1 MGFFLRLILTGL
13 GWSFGGPL
21 GGIIGYA
28 IGSLFSSGSPR
39 VIRSGVTDTFGNTE
53 EKRDFNVT
61 LLVLSAAVMKADGNV
76 KRSELDYVKRF
87 FLQNFGQQ
95 RAENYI
101 KMLREILQKDY
112 DIYEVSQQVG
122 RYMDYSTR
130 LQLLHYL
137 FGIAE
142 ADGVVSAK
150 ELHVINTISD
160 YMGITNSD
168 FASVKAMF
176 IRETDSAYKILGVA
190 PTATDDEVKRAYREM
205 AKKNHPDLVS
215 NLGDEVRQAAE
226 KKFQRINEAYR
237 ELEAEGR
244 LCHVKTEVDPCHE
257 LSGIAARLEGGGD
270 ELAVLRF
277 HLFDGGVFNEVDDDA
292 SVSHSVIRPSVLLSD
307 GFTR

>member
-1 MGFFLRLILTGL
+1 MGFFLKLILTGL

-28 IGSLFSSGSPR
+28 IGSLFSGGSPR
-39 VIRSGVTDTFGNTE
+39 VIRSEVTDTFGNTE

-76 KRSELDYVKRF
+76 KR
-87 FLQNFGQQ
+87 QNFGQQ

-112 DIYEVSQQVG
+112 NIYEVSQQVG

-142 ADGVVSAK
+142 SDGVVSPQ
-150 ELHVINTISD
+150 ELSVINTISD

-176 IRETDSAYKILGVA
+176 IKETDSAYKILGIE
-190 PTATDDEVKRAYREM
+190 PSATDEEVKKAYREM

-215 NLGDEVRQAAE
+215 SLGDEVRQAAE
-226 KKFQRINEAYR
+226 KKFQEINAAYETIKKQR
-237 ELEAEGR
+237 
-244 LCHVKTEVDPCHE
+244 
-257 LSGIAARLEGGGD
+257 GI
-270 ELAVLRF
+270 
-277 HLFDGGVFNEVDDDA
+277 
-292 SVSHSVIRPSVLLSD
+292 
-307 GFTR
+307 

>member
-28 IGSLFSSGSPR
+28 IGSLFSGGVR

-87 FLQNFGQQ
+87 FLQNFGQE

-101 KMLREILQKDY
+101 KMLREILQKEY
-112 DIYEVSQQVG
+112 NIYEVSQQVG
-122 RYMDYSTR
+122 HYMDYSTR

-137 FGIAE
+137 FGIADS
-142 ADGVVSAK
+142 DGVISSE
-150 ELHVINTISD
+150 ELVVINTISD
-160 YMGITNSD
+160 YMGISNSD
-168 FASVKAMF
+168 FLSVKAMF
-176 IRETDSAYKILGVA
+176 IKETDSAYKILGIA
-190 PTATDDEVKRAYREM
+190 PSATDDEVKRAYREM

-226 KKFQRINEAYR
+226 KKFQDINAAYETIKKQR
-237 ELEAEGR
+237 GL
-244 LCHVKTEVDPCHE
+244 
-257 LSGIAARLEGGGD
+257 
-270 ELAVLRF
+270 
-277 HLFDGGVFNEVDDDA
+277 
-292 SVSHSVIRPSVLLSD
+292 
-307 GFTR
+307 